1 MAKLFCASPIFV
13 AAFVLLLIIVSVSSV
28 RDLAQTTDS
37 DEGNAILDLAM
48 TTNLGDRNAVCYF
61 DGGYIGVVKVATSKI
76 SCPRCK
82 RNCLGQCGRS
92 KYTTVHSQCDT
103 IASATLQCY
112 CCCSNAQ
119 KLSFTPSDQ

>member
-13 AAFVLLLIIVSVSSV
+13 AASILLLITVSVSSV
-28 RDLAQTTDS
+28 RDLAQTTNS
-37 DEGNAILDLAM
+37 DDGNAILDLAM
-48 TTNLGDRNAVCYF
+48 TTNLSGDGNAVCYF
-61 DGGYIGVVKVATSKI
+61 DGGYIGQVIVATSKI

-92 KYTTVHSQCDT
+92 KYTTVHNQCDT

-112 CCCSNAQ
+112 CCCSNVQ
-119 KLSFTPSDQ
+119 KLSFTSSD